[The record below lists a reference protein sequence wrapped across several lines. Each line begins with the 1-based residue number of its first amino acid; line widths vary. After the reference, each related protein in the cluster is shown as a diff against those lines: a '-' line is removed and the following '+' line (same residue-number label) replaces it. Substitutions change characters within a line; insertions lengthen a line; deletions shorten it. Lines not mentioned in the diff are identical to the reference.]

1 MDEPAAHTKNKR
13 GVPKRFYETP
23 SGKFQSRI
31 QWGCKSR
38 FIGTFDTAE
47 QAFVAYMSMKK
58 DLAGFKQS
66 ALDEIDAA
74 FDAAKKKAV
83 EAVGILV

>member
-1 MDEPAAHTKNKR
+1 
-13 GVPKRFYETP
+13 
-23 SGKFQSRI
+23 
-31 QWGCKSR
+31 
-38 FIGTFDTAE
+38 
-47 QAFVAYMSMKK
+47 MSMKK

-83 EAVGILV
+83 EAVGIFGMRKKGTLSLGVMNTY